1 MDHSLNSGCG
11 PPNKKSRERSNNIPN
26 NPRND
31 DSSMCGHLETHDD
44 IALLKDLFFNLRTS
58 TRTDWSNINI
68 EKRHDFKFW
77 ADITHN
83 FGFDILKCVFGIGSS
98 YCDSH
103 ALTTYY
109 ITSVYGDEL
118 RSTSNYVMSLKNE
131 VAFHLLNGM
140 IENRVPGSLRLIIRG
155 NGYTF
160 FENRINELLNTDKIN
175 QDALCH
181 NMNALSTLFPYLMEY
196 ESVNLSHIC
205 FQFVTSKLWKYMWA
219 YIGVNLKGKTDDIN
233 EKMFLSFLDLTTTII
248 YGSRGPGFLKRLHT
262 SSSRYFWN
270 SVLPLVSWSM
280 EKRILCKIVSFI
292 SDILLLSVC
301 DGCHETIPTDVYEAL
316 KHNVNLSLHNGRS
329 EGFGPFEG
337 LSNSDFKV
345 YYSNTSVVMLMK
357 LEEALSNKVKEIT
370 KSMHTIYEIS
380 TLGSSRL
387 TIPYNCKN
395 VFESEANKTCDFST
409 TPIFPRILPC
419 FNFNCPRVYHIDLP
433 QIHLVNNDSINFLYC
448 KMYVKS
454 CQSSSGAE
462 SLATAVSDVSMIIGG
477 SPIKTYI
484 CPYFMNFPTFAKY
497 IPKSDMSI
505 LSTLDH
511 SDFNCVQPDS
521 KNNWNPIF

>member
-1 MDHSLNSGCG
+1 MDHSGNAGCG
-11 PPNKKSRERSNNIPN
+11 PPNKKNRERSDNVPN
-26 NPRND
+26 NRRDD
-31 DSSMCGHLETHDD
+31 DSSMCGYAETTDD
-44 IALLKDLFFNLRTS
+44 IALLKDLFFNLKTS

-77 ADITHN
+77 ADVTHN
-83 FGFDILKCVFGIGSS
+83 FGFDILKCVFGIGTS
-98 YCDSH
+98 YCDNH
-103 ALTTYY
+103 VLTTYY
-109 ITSVYGDEL
+109 INSVYGDEL

-155 NGYTF
+155 NGFTF
-160 FENRINELLNTDKIN
+160 FENRINDLLNTNQIN
-175 QDALCH
+175 HDALCH
-181 NMNALSTLFPYLMEY
+181 NMNALNTLFPYLMEY
-196 ESVNLSHIC
+196 ESVNLSQLC

-219 YIGVNLKGKTDDIN
+219 YIGINLKGKTDDFN
-233 EKMFLSFLDLTTTII
+233 EKLFLTFLDLSTTII

-301 DGCHETIPTDVYEAL
+301 DGCHETIPADVYEAL
-316 KHNVNLSLHNGRS
+316 KHNVNLSLHNGKS
-329 EGFGPFEG
+329 EGYGPFEG
-337 LSNSDFKV
+337 LSNNDFKV
-345 YYSNTSVVMLMK
+345 YYSNTCVVMLMK
-357 LEEALSNKVKEIT
+357 LEEALSKKIKEIT

-380 TLGSSRL
+380 TLGSSKL

-395 VFESEANKTCDFST
+395 VLESDDNNKTSDFTT

-419 FNFNCPRVYHIDLP
+419 FNFNCHRVYHIDLP
-433 QIHLVNNDSINFLYC
+433 QIHVVNNDSINFFYC
-448 KMYVKS
+448 KKCGIPSYCSERCYNEHWRISHK
-454 CQSSSGAE
+454 
-462 SLATAVSDVSMIIGG
+462 D
-477 SPIKTYI
+477 I

-497 IPKSDMSI
+497 MPKSDMSI
-505 LSTLDH
+505 LSTVDQW
-511 SDFNCVQPDS
+511 DFNCVQPDS